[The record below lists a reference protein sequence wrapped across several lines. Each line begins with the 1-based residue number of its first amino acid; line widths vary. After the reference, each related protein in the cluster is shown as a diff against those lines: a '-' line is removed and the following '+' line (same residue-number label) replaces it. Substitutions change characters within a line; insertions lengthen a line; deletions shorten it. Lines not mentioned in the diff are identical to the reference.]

1 MFCIPLCAEPHEGV
15 DVLRKFQGKTEPV
28 VKGRS
33 KVSVTTLMA
42 AMAAEVASV
51 VGERCIIIL
60 DAYFAVGPVFRILR
74 QTLDD
79 QGNRLIHVVTRAKSN
94 VVAYEDPLPGTGGRG
109 RPRKYGSKLCLIN
122 LFESMPECFEATT
135 LEIYGKCKEVSYLC
149 LDLIWK
155 PIGEKVRFVMVRDG
169 SGKFILMCSDLT
181 LSAPDIIRAYSYRF
195 KIEVNFKVL
204 KHIMGA
210 FFYRFWTTVWPRIGT
225 KNVSDLSSIDDPRSR
240 RLIRQAINAIEAF
253 MNFGCIATGILQM
266 LSLNFHETVWG
277 KYQGWLRTVTSAI
290 PSEEVV
296 RSAVQHEYFHNFR
309 VFKNSAIYRIIMSKS
324 RKTTFDAM
332 PLAA

>member
-74 QTLDD
+74 QTFDD

-169 SGKFILMCSDLT
+169 SGKLILMCSDLT
-181 LSAPDIIRAYSYRF
+181 LSAPDIIRAYSYR
-195 KIEVNFKVL
+195 L
-204 KHIMGA
+204 KLKS
-210 FFYRFWTTVWPRIGT
+210 T
-225 KNVSDLSSIDDPRSR
+225 SR
-240 RLIRQAINAIEAF
+240 
-253 MNFGCIATGILQM
+253 C
-266 LSLNFHETVWG
+266 LNT
-277 KYQGWLRTVTSAI
+277 
-290 PSEEVV
+290 
-296 RSAVQHEYFHNFR
+296 
-309 VFKNSAIYRIIMSKS
+309 
-324 RKTTFDAM
+324 
-332 PLAA
+332 

>member
-1 MFCIPLCAEPHEGV
+1 M
-15 DVLRKFQGKTEPV
+15 
-28 VKGRS
+28 
-33 KVSVTTLMA
+33 
-42 AMAAEVASV
+42 
-51 VGERCIIIL
+51 
-60 DAYFAVGPVFRILR
+60 
-74 QTLDD
+74 
-79 QGNRLIHVVTRAKSN
+79 
-94 VVAYEDPLPGTGGRG
+94 AYEDPLPGTGGRG

-210 FFYRFWTTVWPRIGT
+210 FF
-225 KNVSDLSSIDDPRSR
+225 LSVLDNRLAPYWDKKCERSFFNR
-240 RLIRQAINAIEAF
+240 
-253 MNFGCIATGILQM
+253 
-266 LSLNFHETVWG
+266 
-277 KYQGWLRTVTSAI
+277 
-290 PSEEVV
+290 
-296 RSAVQHEYFHNFR
+296 
-309 VFKNSAIYRIIMSKS
+309 
-324 RKTTFDAM
+324 
-332 PLAA
+332 

>member
-74 QTLDD
+74 QTFDD

-169 SGKFILMCSDLT
+169 SGKLILMCSDLT
-181 LSAPDIIRAYSYRF
+181 LSATDIIRAYSYRF

-225 KNVSDLSSIDDPRSR
+225 KNVSDLSSIDDPRFR

-290 PSEEVV
+290 PSEKVV